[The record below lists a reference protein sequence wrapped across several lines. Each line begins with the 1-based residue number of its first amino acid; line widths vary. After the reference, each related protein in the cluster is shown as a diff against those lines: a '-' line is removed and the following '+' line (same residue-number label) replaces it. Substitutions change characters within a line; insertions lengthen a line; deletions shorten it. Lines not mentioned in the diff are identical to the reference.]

1 MKFEQL
7 DRRMRVYETAHDH
20 CVLPGM
26 HMVARIDGRSFSH
39 LTRVAH
45 ALQAPYDERFRDC
58 MVATLEHVMSCGFSV
73 LYGYTQ
79 SDEMSLLMRRDEA
92 LFGRKLRKLLSVLSG
107 EASAKFSLAFGA
119 LGAFDCRISQ
129 LPRTDDVVDY
139 FRWRYEDAH
148 RNALNGHCYWL
159 LRRQGLDDHEATTR
173 LKGVSV
179 AAANELLFQ
188 NGTNFNDLPSWQKRG
203 IGAMWEDVEQ
213 AGVDPRTGAD
223 VMSTRRRIALQ
234 WDLPTRTLYDDF
246 VRSIVETQ

>member
-20 CVLPGM
+20 CVLPGV

-45 ALQAPYDERFRDC
+45 KLEAPYDERLRDC
-58 MVATLEHVMSCGFSV
+58 MVATLEHAMSCGFSV

-79 SDEMSLLMRRDEA
+79 SDEMNLLLRRDDA
-92 LFGRKLRKLLSVLSG
+92 LFGRKLRKLLSVFAG

-129 LPRTDDVVDY
+129 LPATQDVVDY

-159 LRRQGLDDHEATTR
+159 LRRQGLDDHEATAR
-173 LKGVSV
+173 LRGVSV
-179 AAANELLFQ
+179 AQGNELLFR
-188 NGTNFNDLPSWQKRG
+188 NGINFNDLPAWQKRG
-203 IGAMWEDVEQ
+203 IGALWEEVEQ
-213 AGVDPRTGAD
+213 VGQDPRTGAE
-223 VMSTRRRIALQ
+223 VRSARRRIAVQ
-234 WDLPTRTLYDDF
+234 WELPMGGDYDEF
-246 VRSIVETQ
+246 IRQIVESQ